1 MRNEW
6 KNFVN
11 GNWQD
16 NIDVENFI
24 ELNYKEYT
32 GDSEFLKGKSNK
44 TAKVWDKCL
53 GLLKKEL
60 KKY

>member
-1 MRNEW
+1 MKNEW

-24 ELNYKEYT
+24 DRLDGGGHFSVPFMLSQMVNQMY
-32 GDSEFLKGKSNK
+32 
-44 TAKVWDKCL
+44 
-53 GLLKKEL
+53 LLLENH
-60 KKY
+60 